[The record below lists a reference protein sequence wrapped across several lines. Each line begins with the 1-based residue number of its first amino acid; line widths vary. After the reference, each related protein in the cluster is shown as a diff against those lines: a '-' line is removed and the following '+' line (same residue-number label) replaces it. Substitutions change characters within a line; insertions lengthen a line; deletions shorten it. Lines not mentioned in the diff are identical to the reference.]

1 MNKAL
6 RIATALSIAVGLA
19 IPAEG
24 IRQVAYRDPGGLLT
38 VCMGSTTDIDPRR
51 VYSLEECRDR
61 LDRDMLAAVEAVER
75 CAPGLPPNVL
85 AALADAVYNL
95 GPRIVC
101 DRETSTLARHLAAGR
116 IEDACRELPRWSKA
130 RIAGVLVELP
140 GLVKRREA
148 EMRLCLGAR
157 HVRAAPRGRHHSPMW
172 RRA

>member
-51 VYSLEECRDR
+51 VYSLDECRDR

-75 CAPGLPPNVL
+75 CVPDAPESVL
-85 AALADAVYNL
+85 AAFSDAVYNL
-95 GPRIVC
+95 GERVAC
-101 DRETSTLARHLAAGR
+101 DRSTSTPARLLAAG
-116 IEDACRELPRWSKA
+116 DWPAACEALMLYTKA

-140 GLVKRREA
+140 GLVKRRAME
-148 EMRLCLGAR
+148 RDVCLAGLL
-157 HVRAAPRGRHHSPMW
+157 
-172 RRA
+172 

>member
-6 RIATALSIAVGLA
+6 RIATALSIAAAMAAGFEGLRQTAYSDPVGIA
-19 IPAEG
+19 
-24 IRQVAYRDPGGLLT
+24 T
-38 VCMGSTTDIDPRR
+38 VCYGSTTDVDPRKI
-51 VYSLEECRDR
+51 YSLDECRDR

-75 CAPGLPPNVL
+75 CAPGLPPNAL
-85 AALADAVYNL
+85 AALADATYNL

-101 DRETSTLARHLAAGR
+101 DRERSTLARHLAAGR
-116 IEDACRELPRWSKA
+116 IDDACRELPRWANA
-130 RIAGVLVELP
+130 RIAGVLVTLP